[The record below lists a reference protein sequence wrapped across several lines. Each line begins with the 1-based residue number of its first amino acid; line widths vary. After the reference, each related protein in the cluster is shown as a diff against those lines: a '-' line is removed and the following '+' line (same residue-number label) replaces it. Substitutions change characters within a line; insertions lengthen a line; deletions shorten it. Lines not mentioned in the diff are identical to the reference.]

1 MESLFPISRGNDE
14 CGSRRKP
21 GVCNMGKRERCR
33 GKVAEKRRERKKEKC
48 VRERTGIRSANKS
61 IIFFL

>member
-21 GVCNMGKRERCR
+21 GVCNMGKREMQREGGR
-33 GKVAEKRRERKKEKC
+33 EKARKKERKVC
-48 VRERTGIRSANKS
+48 ERANRH
-61 IIFFL
+61 